1 MGSGCYAVGIVV
13 VSNTRDLRFK
23 SNHCQKNYLLSTV
36 PIEKT
41 KIKKKEAGRGPIK
54 VVVSVSGRSYKHSA
68 IVGCVCGSVDREVAS
83 DTRDPRV

>member
-41 KIKKKEAGRGPIK
+41 KIKKKEAGMGPIK
-54 VVVSVSGRSYKHSA
+54 VVGK
-68 IVGCVCGSVDREVAS
+68 REWS
-83 DTRDPRV
+83 IIQTLCNRGLCLWLC